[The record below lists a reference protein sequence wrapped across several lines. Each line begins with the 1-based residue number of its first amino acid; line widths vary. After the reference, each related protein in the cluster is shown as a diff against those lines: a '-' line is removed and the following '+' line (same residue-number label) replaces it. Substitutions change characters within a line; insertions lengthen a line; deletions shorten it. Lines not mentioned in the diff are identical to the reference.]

1 MNNDSLHLL
10 NDYYK
15 NVVQSIEGDQK
26 GNNLYPQELRNGA
39 RVKLIGSI
47 YVQSMAGKLNVEW
60 IESFVE
66 AEPSCSIPAIVASC
80 NLADDTLDFE
90 SLFLKLRRLD
100 KVRGISTVTSTSS
113 IRSASPST
121 PAFAAEFERG
131 FAMLESHG
139 LSLDWKGAPAQL
151 PAAAELFGRY
161 PNIPVAIHH
170 LGRPSEILG
179 PDNGSMMPDSDK
191 LNEWREGMSQMAD
204 LPHVCVKLSG
214 LGGIIPGWTQ
224 SARRVDII
232 RRMCQETVE
241 LFGVERCMVATSW
254 CKDAASADSG
264 GLSDVGVDT
273 TAAEYV
279 EYMLD
284 FFSGLTDVEQQRLFA
299 GTAKAFYK
307 I

>member
-1 MNNDSLHLL
+1 MRGPWLCASFTLGNRGSKSSLLFSAYSSSTHSSSSLSASVRKPLEFLDGQFQVHDTMNNDSLHLL

-161 PNIPVAIHH
+161 PNIPVA
-170 LGRPSEILG
+170 
-179 PDNGSMMPDSDK
+179 
-191 LNEWREGMSQMAD
+191 
-204 LPHVCVKLSG
+204 
-214 LGGIIPGWTQ
+214 
-224 SARRVDII
+224 
-232 RRMCQETVE
+232 
-241 LFGVERCMVATSW
+241 
-254 CKDAASADSG
+254 
-264 GLSDVGVDT
+264 
-273 TAAEYV
+273 
-279 EYMLD
+279 
-284 FFSGLTDVEQQRLFA
+284 
-299 GTAKAFYK
+299 
-307 I
+307 